1 MVRLPKT
8 EQESE
13 DYLMNIGEIVK
24 HYRCERGLSQQDLA
38 AAAGVS
44 YPRISE
50 IERGHANPTIRTLA
64 EIAKQLDVELHQLFV
79 APKKT
84 KKRVTTCNSKQS

>member
-1 MVRLPKT
+1 MVRLPKNHFPP
-8 EQESE
+8 EE
-13 DYLMNIGEIVK
+13 YMMNIGEIVK

-50 IERGHANPTIRTLA
+50 IERGHANPTVRTLA
-64 EIAKQLDVELHQLFV
+64 EIAKQLDIELHQLFV
-79 APKKT
+79 PPKKSR
-84 KKRVTTCNSKQS
+84 KRAATA